1 MAGITYLGQVGST
14 GTSTGPH
21 KHVYVKDLGTGQ
33 YIDPSTIRSALA
45 GIRVG
50 EQRIPALTKTKDGK
64 YDINPQSGIAVTSK
78 FGPRS
83 APTKGASTFHQGED
97 WALPEGTPVYFEG
110 AGTYKPLAN
119 QGGYGNLATFTTG
132 DNKYEIGLGHMKSL
146 GKPGATALPT
156 TPTAAQPSTDSRTE
170 DILKAFM
177 YGAGFQGKEPEKP
190 KKTMQETL
198 KEQLVG
204 GLISQALNPMGF
216 LDSYRTENPL
226 LMGQSSATLDYLN
239 GLFG

>member
-33 YIDPSTIRSALA
+33 YINPATIRSALA

-50 EQRIPALTKTKDGK
+50 EGRVPALLKTDKGQ
-64 YDINPQSGIAVTSK
+64 YEFNPAAGITLTSK

-83 APTKGASTFHQGED
+83 APTKGASSYHQGED

-110 AGTYKPLAN
+110 AGTYKPAPS
-119 QGGYGNLATFTTG
+119 QGGFGNLATFITA

-146 GKPGATALPT
+146 APAAEVKPSPGTTTSSPEDATLKLLT
-156 TPTAAQPSTDSRTE
+156 TIFGQKEEKQPSFTEQLIGSAVAQRLAQPQSQNFLSKYSSMLTNPYE
-170 DILKAFM
+170 DVL
-177 YGAGFQGKEPEKP
+177 
-190 KKTMQETL
+190 
-198 KEQLVG
+198 
-204 GLISQALNPMGF
+204 LNPSMLELG
-216 LDSYRTENPL
+216 
-226 LMGQSSATLDYLN
+226 
-239 GLFG
+239 